1 MYNLLTSVRFILLN
15 IFIPNDAM
23 VYLVVILLSSFDFW
37 ICKNISGRVLVG
49 LRWWNEVKPDGNE
62 VWIYESKNESK

>member
-1 MYNLLTSVRFILLN
+1 
-15 IFIPNDAM
+15 M
-23 VYLVVILLSSFDFW
+23 VYLIVILLSSFDFW

-62 VWIYESKNESK
+62 VWIYESKNESILLSYL